1 MSIGRA
7 REVLAADEIFD
18 LVGEDLRGVANA
30 IGAESAASVPAVTT
44 PISKYLARDGEK
56 RLRAALLLLCSRF
69 AGGGDRRMA
78 IQLGAVVEMI
88 HAATL
93 VHDEMIDGAQ
103 TRCAWPSD
111 HIHFANRA
119 CVLAGDWLYIRAFRV
134 ALQERVLD
142 IVLCAAQT
150 MVAAELMQ
158 LDRIGRIGIAESDCM
173 DLADR
178 KTACLFSICGKLGAL
193 AGAVDPRDGEKLA
206 EFAWN
211 LGMAFQLTDDALSVS
226 RELKEGKVTLPL
238 VYALEQASG
247 SERDLVAGVLRDH
260 LSDAAPFAAV
270 LALVDRYGGIRRTRE
285 RAREFTDRARQILAA
300 FPDSVCRRALF
311 TLADTASLSPATAP

>member
-1 MSIGRA
+1 MGIGRA
-7 REVLAADEIFD
+7 RAVLTADEIFD
-18 LVGEDLRGVANA
+18 LVREDLRGVEIA
-30 IGAESAASVPAVTT
+30 IGVESAASVPAVTT
-44 PISKYLARDGEK
+44 PISKYLERDGEK

-69 AGGGDRRMA
+69 AGGGNSRMA

-111 HIHFANRA
+111 DIHFANRT

-142 IVLCAAQT
+142 VVLGAAQT
-150 MVAAELMQ
+150 MVAAELIQ
-158 LDRIGRIGIAESDCM
+158 LDRIGRIGIAESDCL

-178 KTACLFSICGKLGAL
+178 KTACLFSICGKLGAV
-193 AGAVDPRDGEKLA
+193 AGGVDPRDGEKLA

-211 LGMAFQLTDDALSVS
+211 LGMAFQLIDDVLAFS
-226 RELKEGKVTLPL
+226 RDLEDGKVTLPL
-238 VYALEQASG
+238 VYALQPASG
-247 SERDLVAGVLRDH
+247 SERDLVESVLRDRGY
-260 LSDAAPFAAV
+260 AAVPFASV
-270 LALVDRYGGIRRTRE
+270 LALVDRYGGICRTRA
-285 RAREFTDRARQILAA
+285 RAREFSDRALQILAEL
-300 FPDSVCRRALF
+300 PDSVCRRALF
-311 TLADTASLSPATAP
+311 TLTDLVTERDC